1 MKAIIYA
8 GIGLFSAATIYG
20 VVDYYGT
27 KKTGTLDKIY
37 KEEEPVLPT
46 KEETINTVELPVKN
60 EAEKTEAAKTK
71 VAITKN
77 STAKKVKKFKPSV
90 RDIKFSDF
98 SRGRILPKKVQEDVK
113 SVKPVIEKENK

>member
-8 GIGLFSAATIYG
+8 GIGLFSAATVYG

-27 KKTGTLDKIY
+27 KKAGTLDKMY
-37 KEEEPVLPT
+37 KEEEPVLPA
-46 KEETINTVELPVKN
+46 KKETINTVELPVKN

-77 STAKKVKKFKPSV
+77 STAKKVKKIKPSV

-113 SVKPVIEKENK
+113 TVKAVIEKENK